1 MGTRTASSVV
11 LSVLLCL
18 SHCCAAETP
27 GDGRPKPIL
36 YPATTPDPAQL
47 ASPSRLSDGA
57 EAVIARMKDDQY
69 ALIPVTIENAPA
81 HIPYGGRKIG
91 KGNQLMVDANDFPTL
106 ARTGLHSAEELD
118 GIERITGK
126 PLTEIMAM
134 GRPGTSSGEGFLA
147 VDEDIRSVLQGDNR
161 LVQRL
166 GLTHPEMARPLF
178 HIWNVILKEYEL
190 GRVGRYWKNIQYV
203 LYNGR
208 MVRFGEVHPTRGFQ
222 ESIFNDEIQGA
233 FDINLFRELDAS
245 ERTFLRHKYPNLSKA
260 QMEELIKKLSH
271 IRTGEMEP
279 CYVMRYGFYEGHT
292 TYRVDPIA
300 IAFLF
305 GLRSIE
311 EIEAAFPGELYE
323 AFTVHFKSER
333 KAAGENRR

>member
-1 MGTRTASSVV
+1 MGTRTASEVV

-18 SHCCAAETP
+18 HHCSAAETAKTSP
-27 GDGRPKPIL
+27 SEPAP
-36 YPATTPDPAQL
+36 YPATTSEPIQL
-47 ASPSRLSDGA
+47 ASPARLPDGT
-57 EAVIARMKDDQY
+57 EAVIARMKDDRY
-69 ALIPVTIENAPA
+69 ALIPVTIENMPP

-91 KGNQLMVDANDFPTL
+91 KGNQLLVDANDFPTL
-106 ARTGLHSAEELD
+106 ARTGLHSLEELD
-118 GIERITGK
+118 RIERITGK
-126 PLTEIMAM
+126 LLTDITAM
-134 GRPGTSSGEGFLA
+134 GRPGSSSGEGFLA

-178 HIWNVILKEYEL
+178 HIWNLILKEYEL
-190 GRVGRYWKNIQYV
+190 GRVGRYWKNVPYV
-203 LYNGR
+203 LYNGE

-233 FDINLFRELDAS
+233 FDIHLFRELDAS
-245 ERTFLRHKYPNLSKA
+245 ERAFLRRKYPNLSKA
-260 QMEELIKKLSH
+260 KTDELIKRLSH

-279 CYVMRYGFYEGHT
+279 YYVMRYGFYEGHT

-311 EIEAAFPGELYE
+311 EIEAAFPGELYK
-323 AFTVHFKSER
+323 TLTRHFPASSQDQS
-333 KAAGENRR
+333 N

>member
-1 MGTRTASSVV
+1 
-11 LSVLLCL
+11 
-18 SHCCAAETP
+18 
-27 GDGRPKPIL
+27 
-36 YPATTPDPAQL
+36 
-47 ASPSRLSDGA
+47 
-57 EAVIARMKDDQY
+57 MKDDQY
-69 ALIPVTIENAPA
+69 ALIPVTIENAPP

-91 KGNQLMVDANDFPTL
+91 KGDQLQVDANDFPTL
-106 ARTGLHSAEELD
+106 ARTGLHSMEELD
-118 GIERITGK
+118 AIERITGK
-126 PLTEIMAM
+126 PLTDITAI
-134 GRPGTSSGEGFLA
+134 GRPGSSSGEGFLA

-161 LVQRL
+161 LVERL

-178 HIWNVILKEYEL
+178 HIWNLILKEYEL
-190 GRVGRYWKNIQYV
+190 GRVGRYWKNVPYV
-203 LYNGR
+203 LYHGR

-233 FDINLFRELDAS
+233 FDISLFRELDAS
-245 ERTFLRHKYPNLSKA
+245 ERTFLHRKYPNLSKA
-260 QMEELIKKLSH
+260 RMEELIKRLSH

-279 CYVMRYGFYEGHT
+279 YYVMRYGFYEGHT

-323 AFTVHFKSER
+323 ALTVHFKSER
-333 KAAGENRR
+333 KAAGKRRR